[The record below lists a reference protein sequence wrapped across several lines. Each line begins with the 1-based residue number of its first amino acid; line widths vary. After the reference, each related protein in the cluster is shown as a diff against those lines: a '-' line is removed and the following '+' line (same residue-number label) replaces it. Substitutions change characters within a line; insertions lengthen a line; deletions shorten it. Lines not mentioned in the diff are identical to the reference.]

1 MFIFLFFVF
10 ASMIKEQNSNV
21 NFKYILDYIASYHQE
36 NPDYWKDPQISDTS
50 GQNIVSSICKLNY
63 PHT

>member
-1 MFIFLFFVF
+1 
-10 ASMIKEQNSNV
+10 MIKEQNSNV